1 MIREAI
7 DGISAPAGKERVVR
21 AVSWM
26 VLVLSHVIRLPMSFF
41 GRTPTGDVMSRLTN
55 DVSAV
60 WLLLGPG
67 ALTLVGTAIS
77 YLLALLFMAR
87 ISVMLTL
94 VSLALAPVI
103 VYTSREYGKA
113 FHRHHRKAQESLA
126 AMNSA
131 LQENITGI
139 RLVKAYG
146 LEEKEEDRFHHAC
159 REYYRQNVSVSK
171 TSAAFHGAI
180 GLLAGIGVSLVLLLG
195 GWLVIRGSLTL
206 GGFVAFNAYLAMLS
220 FPTMALGW
228 VINLVQR
235 GGSAMGRINEFL
247 GILGEP
253 REPVLFPLRRSPYE
267 EQDRGEALRGITF
280 SLRKGEIIGLV
291 GQTGSGKSTLFS
303 LLLRLHPVP
312 PGTVFLEGRDV
323 SGIPLDEI
331 RRAVRVV
338 SQDPFLFSDTVLENI
353 CFGRDV
359 PNVQE
364 ARSAASMARFLAE
377 IEEMPDGMDTV
388 IGERGISLSGGQK
401 QRASFSTTPS
411 PRSTRRRSGKSSG
424 RSSPSGAARRSCSA
438 RTGWLPSPGATG
450 SWFSRE
456 EGSWRKGPTTSCSP
470 WGGRITISIPGRC
483 SGAGSGAV
491 SNGAE
496 FYFYEDRVET
506 RGMDMRLLRRLL
518 SYLVPH
524 KGLIAVALAGLV
536 LGTACQLAGPYIIKL
551 VIDRNITPRVLDGM
565 AGRIALYLAALAG
578 AMGFLYLQMF
588 TVSNPGRDVRQAP
601 APAGLLLR
609 PHPHRASDDPPHVG
623 CGGAPGADLL
633 GPCLHHRIRGE
644 PGRNRRGPVM
654 DGRSPRPDNLRRPS
668 CPRPFRRAVEE
679 VHPGGEPGDAEEARK
694 A

>member
-26 VLVLSHVIRLPMSFF
+26 VLFAGLHGGFRYYGRREMLITARRVEMRLRRDVLSHVIRLPMSFF

-55 DVSAV
+55 DISAV

-77 YLLALLFMAR
+77 YLLALLFMAQ
-87 ISVMLTL
+87 ISVTLTL
-94 VSLALAPVI
+94 VSLALAPVV

-126 AMNSA
+126 AMNAA

-146 LEEKEEDRFHHAC
+146 LEEKEEDRFDHSC

-195 GWLVIRGSLTL
+195 GWLVIQGSLTL

-247 GILGEP
+247 GIHGEP
-253 REPVLFPLRRSPYE
+253 RERALFPLPKSPDAPFLEVRDLSFAYE
-267 EQDRGEALRGITF
+267 EQDRGEALKGITF
-280 SLRKGEIIGLV
+280 SIRKGEIVGLV

-312 PGTVFLEGRDV
+312 RGTVFLEGRDV
-323 SGIPLDEI
+323 SGISLDEV

-338 SQDPFLFSDTVLENI
+338 SQDPFLFSDTVLANI

-359 PNVQE
+359 PDVQE

-401 QRASFSTTPS
+401 QRATIARALCAGGELLLLDDALSAVDSETEREIFREILSIRGGPTVLFSTHRMAS
-411 PRSTRRRSGKSSG
+411 
-424 RSSPSGAARRSCSA
+424 
-438 RTGWLPSPGATG
+438 L
-450 SWFSRE
+450 SRCDKILVLE
-456 EGSWRKGPTTSCSP
+456 
-470 WGGRITISIPGRC
+470 GGRI
-483 SGAGSGAV
+483 
-491 SNGAE
+491 
-496 FYFYEDRVET
+496 VEEGT
-506 RGMDMRLLRRLL
+506 HDNLL
-518 SYLVPH
+518 S
-524 KGLIAVALAGLV
+524 
-536 LGTACQLAGPYIIKL
+536 
-551 VIDRNITPRVLDGM
+551 
-565 AGRIALYLAALAG
+565 
-578 AMGFLYLQMF
+578 
-588 TVSNPGRDVRQAP
+588 
-601 APAGLLLR
+601 
-609 PHPHRASDDPPHVG
+609 
-623 CGGAPGADLL
+623 
-633 GPCLHHRIRGE
+633 
-644 PGRNRRGPVM
+644 RRGAYYDLYSRQM
-654 DGRSPRPDNLRRPS
+654 LAREL
-668 CPRPFRRAVEE
+668 
-679 VHPGGEPGDAEEARK
+679 EA
-694 A
+694 AQ

>member
-26 VLVLSHVIRLPMSFF
+26 VLFAGLHGGFRYFGRRGMLVTARRVEMRLRRDVLSHVIRLPMSFF

-253 REPVLFPLRRSPYE
+253 REPVLFPLRRSPDAPFLEVRDLSFAYE

-401 QRASFSTTPS
+401 QRATIARALCAGGELLLLDDALSAVDSETEREIFREILSVRGDPTVLFSTHRMAS
-411 PRSTRRRSGKSSG
+411 
-424 RSSPSGAARRSCSA
+424 
-438 RTGWLPSPGATG
+438 L
-450 SWFSRE
+450 SRCDRILVLE
-456 EGSWRKGPTTSCSP
+456 
-470 WGGRITISIPGRC
+470 GGRI
-483 SGAGSGAV
+483 
-491 SNGAE
+491 
-496 FYFYEDRVET
+496 VEEGT
-506 RGMDMRLLRRLL
+506 HDELL
-518 SYLVPH
+518 SL
-524 KGLIAVALAGLV
+524 
-536 LGTACQLAGPYIIKL
+536 
-551 VIDRNITPRVLDGM
+551 
-565 AGRIALYLAALAG
+565 
-578 AMGFLYLQMF
+578 
-588 TVSNPGRDVRQAP
+588 
-601 APAGLLLR
+601 
-609 PHPHRASDDPPHVG
+609 
-623 CGGAPGADLL
+623 GGAYYDFYSRQMLAREL
-633 GPCLHHRIRGE
+633 
-644 PGRNRRGPVM
+644 
-654 DGRSPRPDNLRRPS
+654 
-668 CPRPFRRAVEE
+668 
-679 VHPGGEPGDAEEARK
+679 EA
-694 A
+694 AQ